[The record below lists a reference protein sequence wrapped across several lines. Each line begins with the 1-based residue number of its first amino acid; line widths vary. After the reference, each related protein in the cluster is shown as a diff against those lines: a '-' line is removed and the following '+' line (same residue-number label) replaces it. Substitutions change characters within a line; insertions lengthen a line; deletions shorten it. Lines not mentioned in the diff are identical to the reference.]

1 MKEFL
6 ESIDK
11 DIKRC
16 DNILKE
22 NNYLEIVI
30 AVEEL
35 VDKYKNSIN
44 DIYMNNDR
52 VWNYSKKDLEIIKEK
67 LISYKKEH
75 IGELV
80 FKSIRVNLKDN
91 KEISLHKLE
100 QIQENLNNIE
110 KIYYEN
116 ISINEK
122 WIKLR
127 MYIEWVSKEEI
138 DVATNILRAINIVLN
153 INE

>member
-6 ESIDK
+6 ELIDK
-11 DIKRC
+11 DINRC

-35 VDKYKNSIN
+35 VDKYKDSIN
-44 DIYMNNDR
+44 DISINNDR

-80 FKSIRVNLKDN
+80 FKSIRANLKDN
-91 KEISLHKLE
+91 KEISVHKLE
-100 QIQENLNNIE
+100 QIEDILNNILL
-110 KIYYEN
+110 I
-116 ISINEK
+116 
-122 WIKLR
+122 
-127 MYIEWVSKEEI
+127 
-138 DVATNILRAINIVLN
+138 
-153 INE
+153 

>member
-1 MKEFL
+1 LKEFL
-6 ESIDK
+6 EGIDK
-11 DIKRC
+11 DISRC

-30 AVEEL
+30 GVEEL
-35 VDKYKNSIN
+35 VDKYKDTIN
-44 DIYMNNDR
+44 NIAMNNDR

-80 FKSIRVNLKDN
+80 FKSIKANLKEN
-91 KEISLHKLE
+91 KEISVHKLKE
-100 QIQENLNNIE
+100 IEEALNKIE
-110 KIYYEN
+110 SIYYEN
-116 ISINEK
+116 TDIYEK

-127 MYIEWVSKEEI
+127 VYIEWVSKEEI
-138 DVATNILRAINIVLN
+138 YVATNILRAINIVLN